1 MMCQPSE
8 NTMVASTSPTCPTI
22 KANARLRRSHR
33 AWTDQQSGN
42 NASLNDNTKNN
53 TNNADGAKKNRRSRR
68 RPAISPRKPLV
79 EFNNDC
85 DVSAASTAPLSS
97 DESFSCDGTVAS
109 MSSFAVHN
117 SNNNNAPLFK
127 SKQKMALTGNNGSSP
142 TSSTTPN
149 KKTQRNSKKRST
161 KKRPTVVNIV
171 VNDSNT
177 SNSNQPSATLTPEE
191 KSRYIALDAEMVGIG
206 PSGSYSR
213 LARIALIDYDGNT
226 LYDTMVRVEERVTD
240 YRTFVSGITEADITS
255 DRAVSFDVA
264 QSTVR
269 QLIHNKIVVGHGL
282 KNDFKVLGLS
292 HPWYDIRD
300 TAKYEPFMK
309 VPEQQDYNP
318 NNATLVPKKLRILA
332 KDKLGLDIQVEGCP
346 HSPVEDALAALE
358 LYKRHRL
365 KWEKAMMYKME
376 RTREIVGSSTQ

>member
-1 MMCQPSE
+1 
-8 NTMVASTSPTCPTI
+8 
-22 KANARLRRSHR
+22 
-33 AWTDQQSGN
+33 
-42 NASLNDNTKNN
+42 
-53 TNNADGAKKNRRSRR
+53 
-68 RPAISPRKPLV
+68 
-79 EFNNDC
+79 
-85 DVSAASTAPLSS
+85 
-97 DESFSCDGTVAS
+97 
-109 MSSFAVHN
+109 
-117 SNNNNAPLFK
+117 
-127 SKQKMALTGNNGSSP
+127 
-142 TSSTTPN
+142 
-149 KKTQRNSKKRST
+149 
-161 KKRPTVVNIV
+161 
-171 VNDSNT
+171 
-177 SNSNQPSATLTPEE
+177 
-191 KSRYIALDAEMVGIG
+191 MVGIG

-255 DRAVSFDVA
+255 DRAVSFDVV